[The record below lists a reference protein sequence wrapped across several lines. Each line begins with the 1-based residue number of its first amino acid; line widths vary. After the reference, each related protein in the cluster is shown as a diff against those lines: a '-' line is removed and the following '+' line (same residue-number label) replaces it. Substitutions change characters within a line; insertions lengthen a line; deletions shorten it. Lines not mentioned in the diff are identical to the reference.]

1 MINEE
6 NQPGNPETAEDAV
19 FGSSSDDFF
28 NALEDNVNSI
38 VQEPEGTEQKT
49 EATSVKSPEVQ
60 NQSSVSQDSNVNTEL
75 DNLKQRYSDSSREA
89 QKLRAQL
96 NELKPFV
103 PMLDAMKRDN
113 GLVNHVRDYFENGGE
128 VNKNIKEQLK
138 LDDDFSFDPDEM
150 VNDKNSDSRKVFEAM
165 VDSAVNEKTN
175 KIMQQ
180 QQQATQQTAYN
191 NRIAEQAKVFMDKHG
206 MTRDEFV
213 SFTNEAQTR
222 IKQNGI
228 TFEDM
233 YTMINQDKVNKNVAN
248 STKSDMLNQMKN
260 VREIPTSASSANNAG
275 QTNNANDNVF
285 DALLNSDGNIEA
297 GTTENY

>member
-233 YTMINQDKVNKNVAN
+233 YTMIYEGSKQ
-248 STKSDMLNQMKN
+248 
-260 VREIPTSASSANNAG
+260 
-275 QTNNANDNVF
+275 
-285 DALLNSDGNIEA
+285 
-297 GTTENY
+297 

>member
-6 NQPGNPETAEDAV
+6 NQPANPEAAEDAV

-128 VNKNIKEQLK
+128 VNKNIKQQLK

-150 VNDKNSDSRKVFEAM
+150 VNDKNSDSRKVFDKLMKDYPEM
-165 VDSAVNEKTN
+165 KIKSCNSNN
-175 KIMQQ
+175 KLLSRLLIIIESL
-180 QQQATQQTAYN
+180 N
-191 NRIAEQAKVFMDKHG
+191 
-206 MTRDEFV
+206 
-213 SFTNEAQTR
+213 
-222 IKQNGI
+222 KQKCSWI
-228 TFEDM
+228 SME
-233 YTMINQDKVNKNVAN
+233 
-248 STKSDMLNQMKN
+248 
-260 VREIPTSASSANNAG
+260 
-275 QTNNANDNVF
+275 
-285 DALLNSDGNIEA
+285 
-297 GTTENY
+297 

>member
-191 NRIAEQAKVFMDKHG
+191 NRIAEQAKVFMEKHG

-275 QTNNANDNVF
+275 QPNNANDNVF
-285 DALLNSDGNIEA
+285 DALLNSDGNIEELL
-297 GTTENY
+297 G

>member
-49 EATSVKSPEVQ
+49 EATSLKSPEVQ

-285 DALLNSDGNIEA
+285 DALLNSDGNIEELL
-297 GTTENY
+297 G

>member
-6 NQPGNPETAEDAV
+6 NQPGNPKVAEDAV

-28 NALEDNVNSI
+28 NALEDDVNNI
-38 VQEPEGTEQKT
+38 VQEPEGTEQQTK
-49 EATSVKSPEVQ
+49 ATSSQSPEVKSQ
-60 NQSSVSQDSNVNTEL
+60 PVVSQDSNVNSEL

-89 QKLRAQL
+89 QNLKAQL

-113 GLVNHVRDYFENGGE
+113 GLVNHVRDYFENGGK
-128 VNKNIKEQLK
+128 VNKNIKQQLK
-138 LDDDFSFDPDEM
+138 LDDDFNFDPDDMINNE
-150 VNDKNSDSRKVFEAM
+150 NSDSRKVFEAM

-180 QQQATQQTAYN
+180 QQNTNQKAAYN
-191 NRIAEQAKVFMDKHG
+191 KKISEQAETFMEKHS

-213 SFTNEAQTR
+213 SFTNEAQAR

-233 YTMINQDKVNKNVAN
+233 YTMINQDKVNTNVAN

-260 VREIPTSASSANNAG
+260 VRDIPTSASSANNAG
-275 QTNNANDNVF
+275 QPNNQNDNVF
-285 DALLNSDGNIEA
+285 EALLNSDGNIEELL
-297 GTTENY
+297 G

>member
-1 MINEE
+1 MKANIQDILFPVVEV
-6 NQPGNPETAEDAV
+6 PAV
-19 FGSSSDDFF
+19 G
-28 NALEDNVNSI
+28 V
-38 VQEPEGTEQKT
+38 
-49 EATSVKSPEVQ
+49 
-60 NQSSVSQDSNVNTEL
+60 
-75 DNLKQRYSDSSREA
+75 
-89 QKLRAQL
+89 
-96 NELKPFV
+96 
-103 PMLDAMKRDN
+103 
-113 GLVNHVRDYFENGGE
+113 GE

-285 DALLNSDGNIEA
+285 DALLNSDGNIEELL
-297 GTTENY
+297 G